1 MISSSQS
8 PPPKMRSL
16 ETQLRHNRQN
26 QNQLVGLMKEFSDQ
40 PETAEAIFNQ
50 YMKEVQAAAKLER
63 QILAA

>member
-1 MISSSQS
+1 
-8 PPPKMRSL
+8 MRSL

-40 PETAEAIFNQ
+40 PETVEAIFNQ
-50 YMKEVQAAAKLER
+50 YMKEVQAAAELER